1 MNSETGKTLA
11 TELNMTEAQYERQ
24 MAKIRDSVFEKIE
37 EETDDGYLAQ
47 IKPEVMELVLETIPI
62 NEGMDEQTFTKVLS
76 TTVIK
81 LEKHITAET
90 KGINSKLVA
99 VFVND
104 FITQVFATIFRLES
118 SEEDSNDSDMM
129 FG

>member
-1 MNSETGKTLA
+1 MDNETEKTLA
-11 TELNMTEAQYERQ
+11 SELNMTEAQYERQ
-24 MAKIRDSVFEKIE
+24 MAKIRDCVFEKIE

-47 IKPEVMELVLETIPI
+47 IKPEVMKVVLDNIPI
-62 NEGMDEQTFTKVLS
+62 NEGMDEETFTKVLS
-76 TTVIK
+76 TTVVK

-90 KGINSKLVA
+90 KGIHNKLVA

-118 SEEDSNDSDMM
+118 SEENSGESDMM

>member
-24 MAKIRDSVFEKIE
+24 MAKIRACVFKKIE
-37 EETDDGYLAQ
+37 KETDDGYLAE
-47 IKPEVMELVLETIPI
+47 IEPEVMELVLDTIPI
-62 NEGMDEQTFTKVLS
+62 NEGMDEETFTKVLS
-76 TTVIK
+76 TTVVK
-81 LEKHITAET
+81 LEKHILTET
-90 KGINSKLVA
+90 KGINAKLIG

-118 SEEDSNDSDMM
+118 SEEPDQGSDMM
-129 FG
+129 YG

>member
-62 NEGMDEQTFTKVLS
+62 NEGMDEQTFTKVL
-76 TTVIK
+76 K
-81 LEKHITAET
+81 
-90 KGINSKLVA
+90 
-99 VFVND
+99 
-104 FITQVFATIFRLES
+104 
-118 SEEDSNDSDMM
+118 
-129 FG
+129 

>member
-24 MAKIRDSVFEKIE
+24 MAKIRACVFKKIE
-37 EETDDGYLAQ
+37 KETDDGYLAE
-47 IKPEVMELVLETIPI
+47 IEPEVMELVLDTIPI
-62 NEGMDEQTFTKVLS
+62 NEGMDEETFTKVLS
-76 TTVIK
+76 TTVVK
-81 LEKHITAET
+81 LEKHILAET
-90 KGINSKLVA
+90 KGINSKLIG

-118 SEEDSNDSDMM
+118 SEEPDQGSDMM
-129 FG
+129 YG

>member
-1 MNSETGKTLA
+1 
-11 TELNMTEAQYERQ
+11 
-24 MAKIRDSVFEKIE
+24 MAKIRDCVFEKIE

-47 IKPEVMELVLETIPI
+47 IKPEVMKVVLDNIPI

-104 FITQVFATIFRLES
+104 FITQVFASIFRLES

>member
-37 EETDDGYLAQ
+37 EETDEGYLAQ

>member
-1 MNSETGKTLA
+1 MDSETEKTLA

-24 MAKIRDSVFEKIE
+24 MAKIRACVFEKIE

-47 IKPEVMELVLETIPI
+47 IRPEIMKVVLDTIPI
-62 NEGMDEQTFTKVLS
+62 NEGMDEETFTTALS
-76 TTVIK
+76 TTVVK

-90 KGINSKLVA
+90 KGIHTQLVA

-104 FITQVFATIFRLES
+104 FITQVFASIFRLES
-118 SEEDSNDSDMM
+118 SEEDSDDSDMM

>member
-1 MNSETGKTLA
+1 MDNETEKTLA

-24 MAKIRDSVFEKIE
+24 MAKIRDCVFEKIE

-47 IKPEVMELVLETIPI
+47 IKPEVMKVVLDNIPI

-104 FITQVFATIFRLES
+104 FITQVFASIFRLES